1 MSQDRRTIILGVAAI
16 VVLIVVV
23 VLLAR
28 SCSGGAAEPEPTLAP
43 TMEVP
48 PTGTTAPPAPE
59 TDTTWERIQ
68 AAGRMVVG
76 TSADYPPFEFYS
88 GDFQLDG
95 FDVTLIREIGQR
107 LGLQVEIKDMAFD
120 GLGNALQLG
129 QIDLAI
135 AAVSVTPERSA
146 VVDFSNVYFV
156 TEDAILARTG
166 SENTVSRPQDMAGKR
181 ISVQNKSVQQEW
193 AQTELV
199 NTGLTAQSNL
209 LVYREIDKAVDD
221 LAQGYSDYAIVD
233 LPPAKVAVEQGTVAI
248 VGQGLNRQRFGIAMP
263 KGATILQAELN
274 RALGALQASGRI
286 EALAREYLGL
296 DREDLIPIPTP
307 DPGQPTPTPVPTAP
321 PAACIDGMQWVAD
334 LSYPDNGMQ
343 NPPQMA
349 PGQPF
354 VKSWR
359 VRNTGTC
366 TWDSS
371 YALVH
376 AGGNTA
382 AARMGGQPA
391 AVDRNVG
398 PGETYDFNVNLVA
411 PLTPGIYQAFWTMRN
426 GAGQL
431 FGDRVWVGIMVVGPA
446 TATPLPTQ
454 TPSPSI
460 QFTVDRTKIKQGEC
474 VIFSWTVQGVQ
485 AVYFHPDGQSWQ
497 ESGVPGQ
504 ATRTEC
510 PATTIT
516 YNLRVVYN
524 DGATEV
530 RKIRIEVEPA
540 AVDAPRI
547 AQFSVNPEGQ
557 IYIGQCVNIRWDV
570 QDQVNTVRITRGS
583 SDLWNPAPVA
593 GQIQDC
599 PPGPGSYDYSLEA
612 TGPGGT
618 SRAQRHVTAV
628 QPPSQLPTPTP
639 VPATPVPD
647 PPVINAF
654 AVSPKQI
661 EAGQCVQVSWRT
673 SGGTTLV
680 QILRNGVIVLDN
692 GPLESSGQ
700 DCLNATG
707 AYTYRLVASNR
718 TGQQITRDE
727 VTTVSEGAPQNPLSN
742 TSWQLSAMNINQVP
756 LPGTNITA
764 FFDTDGGVG
773 GNSGCNPY
781 SAWYTVN
788 GSSLSIGPVSGG
800 QALCGPDIDQQ
811 EQIYLT
817 ALQSAATFEIGGGQL
832 IIRDGTGQEVLRYN
846 QLVAVPLAP

>member
-1 MSQDRRTIILGVAAI
+1 MSENRKPILLGVAAL
-16 VVLIVVV
+16 VVLFIVV

-28 SCSGGAAEPEPTLAP
+28 SCSGGTAEAEPTLAP

-48 PTGTTAPPAPE
+48 PTGTTAPAPE

-68 AAGRMVVG
+68 AAGKMVIG
-76 TSADYPPFEFYS
+76 TSADYPPFEFYTS
-88 GDFQLDG
+88 DFQLDG
-95 FDVTLIREIGQR
+95 FDLALIRDIGQR

-120 GLGNALQLG
+120 GLGNALRLG

-135 AAVSVTPERSA
+135 AALSVTPERSA

-156 TEDAILARTG
+156 TEDAILAQAG
-166 SENTVSRPQDMAGKR
+166 SENTINGPRDMAGKR
-181 ISVQNKSVQQEW
+181 VSVQNMSVQQEW
-193 AQTELV
+193 AQIELV
-199 NTGLTAQSNL
+199 DTGLIAQSNL
-209 LVYREIDKAVDD
+209 LVYREIDKAVSD
-221 LAQGYSDYAIVD
+221 LSQGYSDYVILD
-233 LPPAKVAVEQGTVAI
+233 LPPAELAVKEGAFAI
-248 VGQGLNRQRFGIAMP
+248 AGQGLNRQRFGIAVP
-263 KGATILQAELN
+263 KGAAVLQAEIN
-274 RALGALQASGRI
+274 RALGELQASGRI

-296 DREDLIPIPTP
+296 DKEDLIPIPTP

-343 NPPQMA
+343 NPPQMP

-366 TWDSS
+366 IWDSS
-371 YALVH
+371 FALVY
-376 AGGNTA
+376 AGGNTP

-391 AVDRNVG
+391 VVDRNVQ

-411 PLTPGIYQAFWTMRN
+411 PLTPGTYQAFWTMRN
-426 GAGQL
+426 GAGLL
-431 FGDRVWVGIMVVGPA
+431 FGDRVGVGVTVVGAA

-474 VIFSWTVQGVQ
+474 VTFAWNVQNVQ
-485 AVYFHPDGQSWQ
+485 AVYFYPDGQPWQ

-510 PATTIT
+510 PASTTT
-516 YNLRVVYN
+516 YNLRVVFS
-524 DGATEV
+524 DGTTEV

-547 AQFSVNPEGQ
+547 VQFSVNPEGQ
-557 IYIGQCVNIRWDV
+557 IFVSQCVDIRWDV
-570 QDQVNTVRITRGS
+570 QGQVNTVRIARGGT
-583 SDLWNPAPVA
+583 DLWNPAPVA

-618 SRAQRHVTAV
+618 SRAQRQVTVV
-628 QPPSQLPTPTP
+628 QPTSQPPTPTP

-647 PPVINAF
+647 PPVINTF
-654 AVSPKQI
+654 AVSPSQI

-673 SGGTTLV
+673 SGGTALV

-692 GPLESSGQ
+692 GALEGSGQ
-700 DCLNATG
+700 DCLNTAGT
-707 AYTYRLVASNR
+707 YTYRLLASNS
-718 TGQQITRDE
+718 TGQQESRDD
-727 VTTVSEGAPQNPLSN
+727 VTTVTEGAPQNPLAN
-742 TSWQLSAMNINQVP
+742 TNWQLSAINVNQVP
-756 LPGTNITA
+756 LPNTNVTA
-764 FFDTDGGVG
+764 FFSADGDVG
-773 GNSGCNPY
+773 GSGGCNPY
-781 SAWYTVN
+781 SATYTVN
-788 GSSLSIGPVSGG
+788 GSSITIGPVSGG
-800 QALCGPDIDQQ
+800 GALCGPDIDQQ
-811 EQIYLT
+811 EQAYLS
-817 ALQSAATFEIGGGQL
+817 ALQTAATFETGGGQL

-846 QLVAVPLAP
+846 ELVAVPLAP